1 MRPGCRNAFH
11 HCLNGELH
19 ILGQA
24 GCTPAVT
31 LQHLGVKAHAGT
43 AKTAGKAHVVLCQ
56 APYMVN
62 NPEGNCKYAAY
73 PGISRVFGIHI
84 ALDNAFA
91 VAQTAVH
98 LLQEVGMHQVIGIE
112 NANCIILLIQ
122 LEQSVEHPCES
133 KALALTGFAEAL
145 MHQRAGLACNLRS
158 FIRAVVRNN
167 IDII

>member
-1 MRPGCRNAFH
+1 
-11 HCLNGELH
+11 
-19 ILGQA
+19 
-24 GCTPAVT
+24 
-31 LQHLGVKAHAGT
+31 
-43 AKTAGKAHVVLCQ
+43 
-56 APYMVN
+56 MVN

-73 PGISRVFGIHI
+73 PGISRVFGIHV

-112 NANCIILLIQ
+112 NANRIILFIQ
-122 LEQSVEHPCES
+122 LEQSVEHPRES

-145 MHQRAGLACNLRS
+145 MHQRAGLACNLCG
-158 FIRAVVRNN
+158 FVRAVVCNN